1 MPIRRRLVVY
11 TTLIGDYEYLN
22 DQPISKNTD
31 IKFACLTDSKTLT
44 SDTWSIVTVD
54 PIFVM
59 DPIRSQRLVKF
70 NPWEY
75 LRDYEASL
83 YIDNSVRLLVPPE
96 DIFAQHSVERGM
108 TLPAHSFRESVL
120 DEFLEVARLGF
131 DDQFRIFEQL
141 NHYQIECPHILK
153 ERPLWAAILIRE
165 HGSPS
170 VRRMADIWSAQVL
183 RYSRRDQLSI
193 NLAIRRAGLTP
204 KVLEIDNTASWL
216 HTWPHTEGRD
226 RDRGPRHP
234 AATLKMP
241 IAIARQ
247 TERQLLTQRDALQ
260 NETAALRADVNALR
274 QALAAREDEL
284 AALNERLVEREAH
297 LATLDQS
304 LLERG
309 SDIGALRHALA
320 AREDELAALNERLV
334 EREAYLATLHQ
345 SLLERASD
353 IGALRQVLSSMDA
366 TISALHTSTS
376 WRITAPLRAARR
388 RLSRLCYSRVGYS
401 LALACRASTTCSL
414 APLRNWR
421 AVNAFARSEFF
432 DREWYLRKNP
442 DVAESG
448 IDPVC
453 HYVVFGARE
462 GRDPKPSFSTRN
474 YLSHNPDFAAAVLDP
489 RFRWKHR
496 RRVLVVVRAGDASL
510 HPGWLQ
516 GASPESRNW
525 DLHLSYF
532 GKQHDPFPDR
542 PADVTLSVENG
553 TKATGTVACLNK
565 LGYRVSAY
573 DWVWL
578 PDDDLKADL
587 PTLNR
592 FFAIVCEYHLDLA
605 QPALGSGSYISHD
618 ITLQRPHMK
627 LRFTTFVE
635 IMAACFSRRALA
647 ICRPYLAATISSCGP
662 NHLFPRLLGYPT
674 RKIAIVDETPVVH
687 TRSPGL
693 GPNIALVRSLGISP
707 EDEYQEFMHLHG
719 LTPRFET
726 WGAID
731 RHGKLVA
738 DLSEIDRVKAS
749 IATR

>member
-1 MPIRRRLVVY
+1 M
-11 TTLIGDYEYLN
+11 
-22 DQPISKNTD
+22 
-31 IKFACLTDSKTLT
+31 C
-44 SDTWSIVTVD
+44 
-54 PIFVM
+54 
-59 DPIRSQRLVKF
+59 
-70 NPWEY
+70 
-75 LRDYEASL
+75 
-83 YIDNSVRLLVPPE
+83 
-96 DIFAQHSVERGM
+96 
-108 TLPAHSFRESVL
+108 
-120 DEFLEVARLGF
+120 
-131 DDQFRIFEQL
+131 RI
-141 NHYQIECPHILK
+141 P
-153 ERPLWAAILIRE
+153 
-165 HGSPS
+165 
-170 VRRMADIWSAQVL
+170 SAQVL
-183 RYSRRDQLSI
+183 RYSRRDQLSV

-204 KVLEIDNTASWL
+204 KVLEIDNMASWL

-234 AATLKMP
+234 AVTLKMP
-241 IAIARQ
+241 ITIARQ

-284 AALNERLVEREAH
+284 AALNK
-297 LATLDQS
+297 
-304 LLERG
+304 
-309 SDIGALRHALA
+309 
-320 AREDELAALNERLV
+320 RLV
-334 EREAYLATLHQ
+334 EREAYLATLDQ

-353 IGALRQVLSSMDA
+353 IGALRQALAAREDELAALSTDFGALRQALAAREDELAALSTDFGALQQALAAREDELAALSSDIGAQRQVLSSLDA

-388 RLSRLCYSRVGYS
+388 RLSRLCYSRVGYPF
-401 LALACRASTTCSL
+401 ALACRAFTTCSL
-414 APLRNWR
+414 ALLRNWR
-421 AVNAFARSEFF
+421 VVNAFARSDFF

-442 DVAESG
+442 DVAEWG

-462 GRDPKPSFSTRN
+462 GREPKPSFSTRN

-516 GASPESRNW
+516 GASPDSRNW
-525 DLHLSYF
+525 DPHLSYF

-565 LGYRVSAY
+565 LGDRVSAY

-605 QPALGSGSYISHD
+605 QPALGSESYISHD
-618 ITLQRPHMK
+618 ITLQRPQTS
-627 LRFTTFVE
+627 L
-635 IMAACFSRRALA
+635 
-647 ICRPYLAATISSCGP
+647 Y
-662 NHLFPRLLGYPT
+662 
-674 RKIAIVDETPVVH
+674 
-687 TRSPGL
+687 
-693 GPNIALVRSLGISP
+693 NIR
-707 EDEYQEFMHLHG
+707 
-719 LTPRFET
+719 
-726 WGAID
+726 
-731 RHGKLVA
+731 
-738 DLSEIDRVKAS
+738 
-749 IATR
+749 